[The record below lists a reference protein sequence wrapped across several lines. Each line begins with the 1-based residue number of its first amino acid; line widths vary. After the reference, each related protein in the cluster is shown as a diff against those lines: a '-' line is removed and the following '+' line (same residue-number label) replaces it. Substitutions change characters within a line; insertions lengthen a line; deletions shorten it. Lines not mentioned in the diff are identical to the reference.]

1 MKHAEL
7 AKHLHESLREFCEEH
22 TATTPEDILTAL
34 TLCLALRCRMYG
46 IEAEDV
52 KANLDEIFKFTNP
65 CEDETH

>member
-7 AKHLHESLREFCEEH
+7 AKFLNSAMRGFCE
-22 TATTPEDILTAL
+22 ANQDTTPEDILTAL
-34 TLCLALRCRMYG
+34 TLSLALRCRMYG
-46 IEAEDV
+46 IPAEDV